1 MSQKPDICCKSLSV
15 IEKPREGKN
24 SDSTAIRENRQL
36 NPKLNL
42 QLNPQRNSH
51 FFSRSG
57 RASFLAASQYLILE
71 THTKLR
77 APQMNNGNNTTVNDP
92 SLQRMMDNTSAM
104 YSSNQLVL
112 AQNLDQRPTNTT
124 KAYLA
129 KQEEW
134 RQWCL
139 KKEFGDGELVN
150 DQKLSFFMM
159 DHVMNRGQHY
169 KVGKLSRKVHS
180 SSSSSQP

>member
-1 MSQKPDICCKSLSV
+1 
-15 IEKPREGKN
+15 
-24 SDSTAIRENRQL
+24 
-36 NPKLNL
+36 
-42 QLNPQRNSH
+42 
-51 FFSRSG
+51 
-57 RASFLAASQYLILE
+57 
-71 THTKLR
+71 
-77 APQMNNGNNTTVNDP
+77 
-92 SLQRMMDNTSAM
+92 M

-112 AQNLDQRPTNTT
+112 AQNLDQRPTNMT

-159 DHVMNRGQHY
+159 DHVMNRGHR
-169 KVGKLSRKVHS
+169 KESRFFSRRKELYDAINERAELENISPEEAAQRMENDQVQLGIS
-180 SSSSSQP
+180 LDKYRA